1 MDFITTSLHI
11 FGENYNV
18 LTDAQ
23 VQTVYGTGV
32 LHALVGV
39 AAILIVVG
47 LIKKFVK
54 WIKK

>member
-18 LTDAQ
+18 LTDTQ
-23 VQTVYGTGV
+23 VKTVYGTGV
-32 LHALVGV
+32 LHALIGV

-54 WIKK
+54 WLKK

>member
-11 FGENYNV
+11 FGENYNI
-18 LTDAQ
+18 LTDTQ
-23 VQTVYGTGV
+23 VKTVYGTGV
-32 LHALVGV
+32 LHALIGV

-54 WIKK
+54 WLKK

>member
-11 FGENYNV
+11 FGENYNI

-32 LHALVGV
+32 LHTLIGV
-39 AAILIVVG
+39 AVILLVVG
-47 LIKKFVK
+47 AIKKFVK

>member
-18 LTDAQ
+18 LTDTQ

-32 LHALVGV
+32 LHALIGV

>member
-23 VQTVYGTGV
+23 VHTVYGTGV

-39 AAILIVVG
+39 AAILIVIG
-47 LIKKFVK
+47 IIKKFVK

>member
-32 LHALVGV
+32 LHTLIGV

>member
-23 VQTVYGTGV
+23 VRTVYGTGI
-32 LHALVGV
+32 LHTLIGV
-39 AAILIVVG
+39 AVILLVIGAV
-47 LIKKFVK
+47 KKFVK
-54 WIKK
+54 WLKK